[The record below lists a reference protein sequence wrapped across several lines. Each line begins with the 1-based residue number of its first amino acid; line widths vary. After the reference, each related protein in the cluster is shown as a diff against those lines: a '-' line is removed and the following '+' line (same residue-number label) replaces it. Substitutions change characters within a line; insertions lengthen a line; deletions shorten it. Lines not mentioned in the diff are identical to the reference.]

1 MNYRELLS
9 RYKNGLTNE
18 EEKQLIE
25 EELEKYEALEEYL
38 SECFDE
44 KFDAIAKVSDTDEQ
58 VEETAKLKKSVNDKL
73 RKVILT
79 SVLIVVGLYIG
90 IFYIGSGIIDLIYYD
105 PTAVTQSEK
114 KQFQFPDFYYD
125 MQAYI
130 SLNMPGYSISSFTF
144 QEPKGFGKYE
154 VSYSLRDLF
163 SDNTQRYFINLSRG
177 NLTYAEDGIFS
188 SENRFWLWRGY
199 EKTKNTYPT
208 DTAETA
214 IEHRD
219 KEIQRKSEET
229 LRYLKELNSLSYL
242 SLNIAFQK
250 DLTMKEFYDMVEKY
264 PSLDFKWVG
273 VRTVEPGTQ
282 WNENQPMHLIG
293 FNPNF
298 NDEPSTTNH
307 PDPQKYPLFNLV
319 DFFDTLK
326 TSNKDY
332 SELISEAYGIHF
344 RSRLEYLRNREEF
357 VDIFDYNSY
366 KTDFYE
372 DSLSYIDEH
381 GVKTYGVLVY
391 GTAKDLSE
399 SIKDIPYDS
408 LYINKVLPAKPNL
421 YDR

>member
-9 RYKNGLTNE
+9 RYKKGLANE
-18 EEKQLIE
+18 EEKQLVE
-25 EELEKYEALEEYL
+25 EALEKYEALEEYL
-38 SECFDE
+38 SKRYEEEFDDIV
-44 KFDAIAKVSDTDEQ
+44 KASDTDEQ
-58 VEETAKLKKSVNDKL
+58 VEETNKLKKSVNDRL

-90 IFYIGSGIIDLIYYD
+90 IFYIGSGIVDLIYYD

-114 KQFQFPDFYYD
+114 EEFSFSDFYYD

-144 QEPKGFGKYE
+144 QEPKGFGNYE

-163 SDNTQRYFINLSRG
+163 SENTQRYFINLSRG

-188 SENRFWLWRGY
+188 AENRFWLWRGF
-199 EKTKNTYPT
+199 EKIQNTFPT
-208 DTAETA
+208 DTETA
-214 IEHRD
+214 IEILD
-219 KEIQRKSEET
+219 KENQRRSEET
-229 LRYLKELNSLSYL
+229 VRYLKDLNSLSYL
-242 SLNIAFQK
+242 SLNIVLQK
-250 DLTMKEFYDMVEKY
+250 DLTMKEFYDMVERY
-264 PSLDFKWVG
+264 PSLDFKWAG

-282 WNENQPMHLIG
+282 WSENQPMHLIG

-298 NDEPSTTNH
+298 NDEPSSTKH

-332 SELISEAYGIHF
+332 SELISQAYGTHF
-344 RSRLEYLRNREEF
+344 KSRLAYLRDREEF
-357 VDIFDYNSY
+357 VDIFDYNYY
-366 KTDFYE
+366 KTDFY
-372 DSLSYIDEH
+372 DKALAYIDEH
-381 GVKTYGVLVY
+381 GVKTYGVLVF

-421 YDR
+421 YYK